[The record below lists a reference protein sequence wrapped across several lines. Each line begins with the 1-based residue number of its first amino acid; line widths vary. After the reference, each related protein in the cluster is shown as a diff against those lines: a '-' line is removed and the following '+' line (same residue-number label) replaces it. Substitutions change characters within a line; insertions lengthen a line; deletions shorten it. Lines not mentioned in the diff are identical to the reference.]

1 MYELLV
7 SAFLL
12 TSSPCNSA
20 GKVFLLLKNNKET
33 LYPHPTPM
41 SDVKDVLT
49 RSLPPSSVIEAKH
62 DEIYLFLMPLSKFYL
77 GINL

>member
-12 TSSPCNSA
+12 TSNPCNSA
-20 GKVFLLLKNNKET
+20 GKVFLLLENNKET
-33 LYPHPTPM
+33 LCPHPT
-41 SDVKDVLT
+41 
-49 RSLPPSSVIEAKH
+49 SVIEAKH
-62 DEIYLFLMPLSKFYL
+62 DEIYLFLMPRSKFYL